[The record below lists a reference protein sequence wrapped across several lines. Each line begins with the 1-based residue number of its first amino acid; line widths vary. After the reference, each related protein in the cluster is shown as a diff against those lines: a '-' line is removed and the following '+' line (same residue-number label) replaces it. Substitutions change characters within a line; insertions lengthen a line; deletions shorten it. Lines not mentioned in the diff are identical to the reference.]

1 MLEFPCSIDGAPAT
15 GDWLEVTSPFDNQLI
30 GRIEKIEGDGI
41 ELALSRAYAL
51 FRDRDVW
58 LDPPKRIDIIRRLGD
73 LMEENRELLIQTALC
88 EGGKPRRDT
97 EVELDR
103 AIDGVR
109 NCAECIRSDSGRE
122 IPMGMT
128 PSSLNRLAM
137 TSREP
142 IGVVLAFSAFNHPLN
157 LIVHQVGPAVAAG
170 CPVIVKPAQD
180 TPLSAFLLTRLLH
193 QAGLPSGWCQC
204 LVPQSRDLSNRMAS
218 DSRLGFFSFIGSG
231 DVGWMLRSQLAPGV
245 RCALEHG
252 GVAPLLVAPDADLDL
267 AVPGILKG
275 GFYHAGQVCV
285 SVQRV
290 YVCRENSADLVG
302 RLKSGAEKLIT
313 GDPADAATEVGPLIR
328 ARETERIHQWV
339 KEAVDQG
346 AELICGGKII
356 SESLYSPTIL
366 LNPPLDA
373 KVSELEVFGPVICVY
388 EVDDMDTAIQWAN
401 SLPAAFQGAVYTA
414 SVDVAMKVYSELDAA
429 AVMVND
435 HTAFRVDW
443 MPFAGLRESGLG
455 VGGIPYTY
463 AEMQID
469 KMLVIQSAHL

>member
-1 MLEFPCSIDGAPAT
+1 MLEFSCSIDGAPRT
-15 GDWLEVTSPFDNQLI
+15 DDWLEVTSPYDNSVI
-30 GRIEKIEGDGI
+30 GRIEKVEAQGV
-41 ELALSRAYAL
+41 ETALERAHSL
-51 FRDRDVW
+51 FRDRSQW
-58 LDPPKRIDIIRRLGD
+58 LDPPQRIDIIRKLAD
-73 LMEENRELLIQTALC
+73 LMEANREQLIQVALA
-88 EGGKPRRDT
+88 EGGKPYRDT
-97 EVELDR
+97 LVELDR

-180 TPLSAFLLTRLLH
+180 TPLSAFLLTKLLH
-193 QAGLPSGWCQC
+193 EAGLPRQWCQC
-204 LVPQSRDLSNRMAS
+204 LVPASRELSSSMAS
-218 DSRLGFFSFIGSG
+218 DARLGFFSFIGSG
-231 DVGWMLRSQLAPGV
+231 DVGWMLRSNLAPGV

-252 GVAPLLVAPDADLDL
+252 GVAPLIVADDADLDL

-285 SVQRV
+285 SVQRI
-290 YVCRENSADLVG
+290 YVCRGSTQELVQ
-302 RLKSGAEKLIT
+302 RLKQGAEQLVC
-313 GDPADAATEVGPLIR
+313 GDPADPATEVGPLIR
-328 ARETERIHQWV
+328 ARETDRIHDWV
-339 KEAVDQG
+339 TEAVEQG
-346 AELICGGKII
+346 AELICGGEPI
-356 SESLYSPTIL
+356 SESLYRPTVL
-366 LNPPLDA
+366 LNPPLHA
-373 KVSELEVFGPVICVY
+373 KVSELEVFGPVVCVY
-388 EVDDMDTAIQWAN
+388 EVEDINTAIAWAN
-401 SLPAAFQGAVYTA
+401 SLPAAFQGAVYTDN
-414 SVDVAMKVYSELDAA
+414 VDTAMKVYSELDAA

-463 AEMQID
+463 EEMQID
-469 KMLVIQSAHL
+469 KMLVIQSAHI